1 MKSGAGK
8 SSCVNH
14 SSPVALLLV
23 DVINDFAFPQ
33 GRTLLKRALP
43 MAKAVARLKAK
54 AKAEGIPCL
63 YVNDN
68 FGQWRSNFSLLLAH
82 CLDAGARG
90 CEIVSMLEPEKDDY
104 VVLKPVH
111 SGFAGTPLA
120 LLLEFLGANTLILGG
135 LMTDSCVAFTAN
147 DAYLRNFRIFV
158 PSDCSASLTQRRH
171 GNALA
176 QMRNTLKADTRPA
189 ARLDL
194 KRIAKA

>member
-1 MKSGAGK
+1 
-8 SSCVNH
+8 
-14 SSPVALLLV
+14 
-23 DVINDFAFPQ
+23 
-33 GRTLLKRALP
+33 
-43 MAKAVARLKAK
+43 
-54 AKAEGIPCL
+54 
-63 YVNDN
+63 
-68 FGQWRSNFSLLLAH
+68 
-82 CLDAGARG
+82 
-90 CEIVSMLEPEKDDY
+90 
-104 VVLKPVH
+104 
-111 SGFAGTPLA
+111 
-120 LLLEFLGANTLILGG
+120 LILGG